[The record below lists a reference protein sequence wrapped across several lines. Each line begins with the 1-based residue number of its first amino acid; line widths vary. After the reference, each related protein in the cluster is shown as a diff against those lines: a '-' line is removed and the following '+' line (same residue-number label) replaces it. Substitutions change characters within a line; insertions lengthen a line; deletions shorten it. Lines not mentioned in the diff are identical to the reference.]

1 MHGLPR
7 LSYVSSARHL
17 FQFTGKTPCSE
28 IRAARLSWILCEE
41 YCGRLVRDQA
51 GVSAD
56 PALQISD

>member
-17 FQFTGKTPCSE
+17 FQFTGKTPYSE
-28 IRAARLSWILCEE
+28 IWATRLSCEE

-51 GVSAD
+51 GVWAD